1 MKTLS
6 NIKKIPVEIAVV
18 LAQNETIARLLLNDT
33 ADALERS
40 APEHDLNF
48 LIQEHYISFFPPVEN
63 RIEQYGR
70 NNFISILLDTALDA
84 GDNNTRSN
92 LVIYVSTDEEHL
104 LLNENKN
111 RLLEMCD
118 KINSL
123 LDGKKLTTSGELRIT
138 SFSHVMLSEFHSSYR
153 ISANISDQKKGNSD
167 I

>member
-1 MKTLS
+1 ML
-6 NIKKIPVEIAVV
+6 
-18 LAQNETIARLLLNDT
+18 
-33 ADALERS
+33 
-40 APEHDLNF
+40 
-48 LIQEHYISFFPPVEN
+48 YISFFPPVEN

-70 NNFISILLDTALDA
+70 NTFISILLDTALDA

-123 LDGKKLTTSGELRIT
+123 LDGKKLTTSGELRVT
-138 SFSHVMLSEFHSSYR
+138 SFS
-153 ISANISDQKKGNSD
+153 I
-167 I
+167 